1 MGSGAAELS
10 RPDCGDDTVVLNQ
23 ILFRCRGYEGL
34 PSGRRHM
41 FADGRSVTA
50 FGKSH

>member
-10 RPDCGDDTVVLNQ
+10 RPDCSDDTVALNQ
-23 ILFRCRGYEGL
+23 ILFSCHGYEGL

-41 FADGRSVTA
+41 FDDGLTVTA